1 MHHIVYNRCNK
12 TTYHNLTVGILVL
25 RVWCKIMKQ
34 VPWLKIQYMRGV
46 YVSQPR
52 GHQDTFLSR
61 TACFECLS
69 DEINIHSPTLLS
81 KAGPC
86 DWLHSNSIC
95 IPVFTQQSVTVYL
108 TTFHGSEASHESK
121 PQVNLRL
128 VYKVLRTLRLPPVH
142 LSPSGLCNL

>member
-12 TTYHNLTVGILVL
+12 TTYHNLTVAILVL
-25 RVWCKIMKQ
+25 RVWCKIIKQ
-34 VPWLKIQYMRGV
+34 VLGWKLNIWDV

-52 GHQDTFLSR
+52 GHQDTLLSR

-69 DEINIHSPTLLS
+69 DEINVHSPTLHS

-108 TTFHGSEASHESK
+108 TTFHGSEASQESK
-121 PQVNLRL
+121 PQVNLQL

>member
-1 MHHIVYNRCNK
+1 MRHIIYNRCSK
-12 TTYHNLTVGILVL
+12 TTYINLAVAILVL
-25 RVWCKIMKQ
+25 KVWRKIIKQ
-34 VPWLKIQYMRGV
+34 VLGWKLNIWDV

-52 GHQDTFLSR
+52 GHQHTFLSR

-108 TTFHGSEASHESK
+108 TTFHGSEASQESK

-128 VYKVLRTLRLPPVH
+128 IYKVLRTLRLPPVH